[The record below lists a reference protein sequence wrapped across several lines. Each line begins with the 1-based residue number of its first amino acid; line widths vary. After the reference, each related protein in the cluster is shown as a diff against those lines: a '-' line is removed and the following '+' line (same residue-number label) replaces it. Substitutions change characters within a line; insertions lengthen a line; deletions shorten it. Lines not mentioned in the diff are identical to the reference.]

1 MIQSAIEQAKMKL
14 FIIAKDKAS
23 RTSSDSK
30 EKEDEKFS
38 GESIHRS
45 MNEMKAI
52 SSSKDKT
59 KSLDFVYDKVSI
71 VLCC

>member
-1 MIQSAIEQAKMKL
+1 MKF
-14 FIIAKDKAS
+14 FIIGKEKVS
-23 RTSSDSK
+23 KTCSDSK
-30 EKEDEKFS
+30 EKEDKKFS

-52 SSSKDKT
+52 SSNKDKT
-59 KSLDFVYDKVSI
+59 KSQDFVYDSVSI